1 MDLVFYIIIV
11 VVIFVL
17 KLLIYFGL
25 RIWRKQR
32 LAQQIEAHHNVAE
45 DEVPLHNTAD
55 ENGRVT
61 QIRSVIVQPDGST
74 VLLISTSNDVSR
86 PSSLPVYSEG
96 TSCDQSSSSASN
108 GTTGNFDTLKEDP
121 PPSYETVQKS
131 QEASAVVLANT
142 D

>member
-1 MDLVFYIIIV
+1 MDLVFYIVILV
-11 VVIFVL
+11 VFFVL
-17 KLLIYFGL
+17 KLVIYCSL
-25 RIWRKQR
+25 RIWRQQR
-32 LAQQIEAHHNVAE
+32 LAQQIEAHHNEAG
-45 DEVPLHNTAD
+45 DRVPLYTAVD

-86 PSSLPVYSEG
+86 PSSLPVYSEV

-121 PPSYETVQKS
+121 PPSYDTVQKS
-131 QEASAVVLANT
+131 QEASTVLANN